1 MENYVVVSKVKK
13 LIKERQGFNTSQ
25 SFFEPLNSD
34 LVSSLDTAV
43 EHAKKMNRKTVMGRD
58 FSFYKDG
65 PEVTDSLVVASKVKK
80 YIKEKSGLNTSS
92 QVIDQLSHKVESL
105 CLDAIKNAVEQKRKT
120 VMDRD
125 FSSASEAPAAA
136 PSAVTE

>member
-34 LVSSLDTAV
+34 LVSSLDSAI
-43 EHAKKMNRKTVMGRD
+43 EHAQKMNRKTVMGRD
-58 FSFYKDG
+58 FSFYKEG
-65 PEVTDSLVVASKVKK
+65 PEVSDSLVVASKVKK

-92 QVIDQLSHKVESL
+92 QVIDQLSHKVENL
-105 CLDAIKNAVEQKRKT
+105 CLNAIKSAVEQKRKT

-125 FSSASEAPAAA
+125 FSTGDSAVASE
-136 PSAVTE
+136 